1 MGMVITDWIY
11 TMFKYQTRKEIR
23 SALKNVLKG
32 KTKAGDRVGINVD
45 HLEESSRYPYIDI
58 YTPEEK
64 SEIISNSV
72 LESANTLSVSIEVT
86 AAGTEE
92 AEVFDVL
99 DEIGL
104 EIEQRLQM
112 KSEVNDL
119 VPLLTLNESRIGKS
133 EEGSK
138 TIGRLILSYECE
150 YTKDLMPDVPENLPP
165 FKVVS
170 TDWRK

>member
-1 MGMVITDWIY
+1 
-11 TMFKYQTRKEIR
+11 FKYQTRKEIR
-23 SALKNVLKG
+23 AALKNVLSG

-45 HLEESSRYPYIDI
+45 RLDESMRYPYIDI

-86 AAGTEE
+86 AVQTEE
-92 AEVFDVL
+92 SNVLDVL
-99 DEIGL
+99 DGIGL

-112 KSEVNDL
+112 KSEVNDF
-119 VPLLTLNESRIGKS
+119 VPLLTLSESRIGKS

-138 TIGRLILSYECE
+138 PIGRLILSYECE

-170 TDWRK
+170 TDWRN